1 MNDSWCVYLYW
12 TNEGQEGNSQINEW
26 KSWMS
31 CLNSRLKIEDKDN
44 QIKKKNAPNEV
55 ILLKLTWFLKK
66 KKKKWIPHLD
76 INECEEVGLVW
87 MNKY

>member
-1 MNDSWCVYLYW
+1 
-12 TNEGQEGNSQINEW
+12 
-26 KSWMS
+26 MS

-66 KKKKWIPHLD
+66 KEKEVEEKKKGKIKK
-76 INECEEVGLVW
+76 NT
-87 MNKY
+87 NKKNHRKADEKKNKKVKKPNI